1 VKALIE
7 HTHPQLLQLTFY
19 AVSDPHTIFTL
30 RSHHQQA
37 KPLYFASSIA
47 RNLPFSHTP
56 GRFFDPIDH
65 PARFYLAFTES
76 ASMEFELDSY
86 QTEVPE
92 VSSVSQV
99 QEAYLRGPPPRQL
112 RTVFQATLGINQ
124 ALASQ
129 AKYRVGVADL

>member
-1 VKALIE
+1 MKALIE

-19 AVSDPHTIFTL
+19 AESDPHAIYTL
-30 RSHHQQA
+30 RSQQA
-37 KPLYFASSIA
+37 KPLHFASSID
-47 RNLPFSHTP
+47 RNLPFSHAP
-56 GRFFDPIDH
+56 GRFFEPIEH

-86 QTEVPE
+86 ETEVPE

-112 RTVFQATLGINQ
+112 RTVFQATLGISQ